1 VWGDGWA
8 QVAPEQTYDAKYK
21 GVGRSMPDARIALYG
36 RQILEV
42 GSPVLQRDDPP
53 PSPGR

>member
-1 VWGDGWA
+1 
-8 QVAPEQTYDAKYK
+8 
-21 GVGRSMPDARIALYG
+21 MPDARIALYG